1 MQKEVTTSF
10 EEIPPQELNEW
21 FQKFYLSARKRDG
34 CLVIAHQNYKC
45 YELKNIIFAL
55 NYFTVLVYAKTIFHL
70 ATLYF
75 PCHDILNNFFP
86 FTLYIFMAN
95 KPINQ

>member
-21 FQKFYLSARKRDG
+21 FQKFYLSARKHDG

-45 YELKNIIFAL
+45 YELKNIIFAR
-55 NYFTVLVYAKTIFHL
+55 NYFTVLVYAKTIIFTEVEVASGGYLPH
-70 ATLYF
+70 YF
-75 PCHDILNNFFP
+75 V
-86 FTLYIFMAN
+86 AW
-95 KPINQ
+95 